1 MAKAMTMAEEDR
13 KPAQQTQ
20 AVAAWKQRPL
30 ELVQFLKD
38 VRSEMHKVVV
48 PSRKEVETT
57 TAVVIGTVFL
67 FAAYFYLVDSV
78 IGRLVQELLH
88 RLSN

>member
-57 TAVVIGTVFL
+57 TIVVIGTVFL

-88 RLSN
+88 RLAQ

>member
-1 MAKAMTMAEEDR
+1 MAKAITMAEEDR

-48 PSRKEVETT
+48 PARKEVETT
-57 TAVVIGTVFL
+57 TAVVIGTVFV
-67 FAAYFYLVDSV
+67 FAAYFYLVDTV
-78 IGRLVQELLH
+78 IGRLVHELLH
-88 RLSN
+88 RLAN

>member
-78 IGRLVQELLH
+78 IGRLVQEMLH